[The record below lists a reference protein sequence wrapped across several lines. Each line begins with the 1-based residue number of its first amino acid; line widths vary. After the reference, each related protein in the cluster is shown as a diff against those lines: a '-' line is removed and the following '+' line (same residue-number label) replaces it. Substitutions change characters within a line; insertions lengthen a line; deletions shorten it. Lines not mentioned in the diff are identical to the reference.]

1 MIFDKHQVLR
11 KCIPDKIV
19 GIYYFMDAQDNILYI
34 GKSIN
39 IKKRIDQHFKTGR
52 KRMLASFENLK
63 IKKLHTEL
71 EALLLESQEIKR
83 YTPRYNRRLRRS
95 RNSFS
100 IFQKVNKYS
109 YLVYYVAETNP
120 SSLLNF
126 MSKRQALSFL
136 GRLSNRFT
144 LCEKLNGLV
153 FSTKSCFKYQLK
165 SCNGACVGKE
175 SVDSYNQRFEES
187 LSSLF
192 ELPTNCNLVFRE
204 GKLETHLTIS
214 NNQLSQFGVK
224 GKSDYPIE
232 FSSYDEMRII
242 ITYQKKNPKKLLSMQ
257 PHSKNTHK

>member
-144 LCEKLNGLV
+144 LCEKLNGLD